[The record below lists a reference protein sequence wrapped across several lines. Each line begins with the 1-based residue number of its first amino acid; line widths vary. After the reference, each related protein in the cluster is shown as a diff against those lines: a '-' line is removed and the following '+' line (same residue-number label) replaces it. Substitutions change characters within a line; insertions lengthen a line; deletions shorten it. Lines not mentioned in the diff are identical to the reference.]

1 MRCPRSEPGRQ
12 GGAALVV
19 ALLVF
24 ALCAAVI
31 VAMEVEFSRHYQRAA
46 NSFIAEQSAAY
57 LRGGEEL
64 AALALLADWDADQA
78 AERQRD
84 DLTEI
89 WAQEAAPY
97 PLDEGGWLR
106 GHLSDL
112 QGRFNLNSLAAH
124 PPTSDDGTQRER
136 FTPAQAQFIRLLQA
150 LGEPAVSQDEAVQ
163 ITRAVTDWVDPDQQ
177 PEPGGAEDDYYFG
190 VEPAYRAANRPMASV
205 SELRA
210 VAYMT
215 PEIYAA
221 LQPWVTVWPQQP
233 DTLNILTA
241 PAMVL
246 RSLNADD
253 DLTPLSEAEGEALV
267 EQRER
272 EGFAD
277 VDALLA
283 SPVFDG
289 RQEKMQGL
297 KAQLGEQSSW
307 FLLEAEVEVAGRNQ
321 RLYSVLERGGRE
333 VRARVRAAGS
343 L

>member
-46 NSFIAEQSAAY
+46 NTFIAEQSTAY

-78 AERQRD
+78 AERPRD

-106 GHLSDL
+106 GSLSDL

-124 PPTSDDGTQRER
+124 PPANDDGTQGER

-163 ITRAVTDWVDPDQQ
+163 ITGRSPTGWIRTSSRS
-177 PEPGGAEDDYYFG
+177 
-190 VEPAYRAANRPMASV
+190 RAAPRTTITSPRS
-205 SELRA
+205 
-210 VAYMT
+210 
-215 PEIYAA
+215 P
-221 LQPWVTVWPQQP
+221 P
-233 DTLNILTA
+233 TA
-241 PAMVL
+241 PP
-246 RSLNADD
+246 
-253 DLTPLSEAEGEALV
+253 TGPWP
-267 EQRER
+267 
-272 EGFAD
+272 
-277 VDALLA
+277 A
-283 SPVFDG
+283 SASCG
-289 RQEKMQGL
+289 R
-297 KAQLGEQSSW
+297 W
-307 FLLEAEVEVAGRNQ
+307 PT
-321 RLYSVLERGGRE
+321 
-333 VRARVRAAGS
+333 
-343 L
+343 